1 MPEDK
6 ITSHIKSRESLRW
19 KIFIIYLGVSLGLLF
34 GLNGI
39 LIINNNQ
46 LFGNLSFFIGII
58 IFGAIYLFLAIIF
71 WLIIKKILSPLNDL
85 VKGIQVF
92 MEGNWEQRIYIQ
104 NNDEAGILAE
114 QFNDIL
120 DEMVNLYVAQETI
133 SPGAVTAVEN
143 ESPSSP
149 VLAKMDNAQDIDE
162 LFMVAITG
170 INQVLQS
177 NKSKLVLI
185 ADEAGPQIPDF
196 AEIVKG
202 NGHGSKP
209 QHQE

>member
-6 ITSHIKSRESLRW
+6 ITSRVKSRESLRW
-19 KIFIIYLGVSLGLLF
+19 KVFLIYLGVSLGLLF

-46 LFGNLSFFIGII
+46 LFGNLSFLIGII
-58 IFGAIYLFLAIIF
+58 IFGAIYIFLSIIF
-71 WLIIKKILSPLNDL
+71 WLVIKKILSPLNDL
-85 VKGIQVF
+85 VNSIQVF

-133 SPGAVTAVEN
+133 SPGAVPPVVNA
-143 ESPSSP
+143 SPLSP
-149 VLAKMDNAQDIDE
+149 VLVKMDHAQDVDE
-162 LFMVAITG
+162 LLLVTITG
-170 INQVLQS
+170 INQVLQA
-177 NKSKLVLI
+177 NNSKLVVI
-185 ADEAGPQIPDF
+185 AEEAGSQKPDF

-202 NGHGSKP
+202 NGHGSNP
-209 QHQE
+209 QHQV

>member
-1 MPEDK
+1 
-6 ITSHIKSRESLRW
+6 
-19 KIFIIYLGVSLGLLF
+19 
-34 GLNGI
+34 
-39 LIINNNQ
+39 
-46 LFGNLSFFIGII
+46 
-58 IFGAIYLFLAIIF
+58 
-71 WLIIKKILSPLNDL
+71 LNDL

>member
-6 ITSHIKSRESLRW
+6 ITSRIKSRESLRW